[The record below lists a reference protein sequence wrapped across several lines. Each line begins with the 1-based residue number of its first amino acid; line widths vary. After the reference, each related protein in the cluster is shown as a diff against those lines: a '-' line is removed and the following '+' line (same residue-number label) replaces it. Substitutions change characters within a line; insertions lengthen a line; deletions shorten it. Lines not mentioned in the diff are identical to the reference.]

1 MAGLKVFV
9 SSTCYDLSIV
19 RSQLRI
25 FLNTMGY
32 NPIMSDYNDVL
43 YDPRIHT
50 HSSCIDEVIN
60 SDMLILIIGSRFGGK
75 GVPEAVEKVDFEIIG
90 KDGDSSITKTDLKEN
105 LSITQLEVLK
115 AIEGSIPIYTF
126 IEQQVW
132 HDHELYERN
141 KEKEIINQIHFPSI
155 DKQETAKYIFNFIN
169 FVRQR
174 AKGNNIFPFSKIQD
188 VEEIIKKQWAS
199 YFQKLLN
206 EQRFRDNEVK
216 RIDNLSEQFED
227 LKTAILSSF
236 GSGREREIA
245 RGVVK
250 FRKLIDFILTLR
262 VNDIEYIK
270 KSTENW
276 SEFLT
281 FAEINEVINVSE
293 VDVRGRGI
301 GRVRSILKRFDG
313 TFFECRFPEE
323 YVHDLSLDW
332 NIFIKL
338 PIESKDIIVDTI
350 LDMHT
355 RGSINLRYIPEQFD
369 ELIGYD
375 SLQFR
380 ANNLTVNEYLARDS
394 NIRENLPSK

>member
-19 RSQLRI
+19 RSQLRT

-43 YDPRIHT
+43 FDPRIHT
-50 HSSCIDEVIN
+50 HTSCIDEVSN

-75 GVPEAVEKVDFEIIG
+75 GVPEAVEKIGIIKDNTSTALSEIQ
-90 KDGDSSITKTDLKEN
+90 EN

-115 AIEGSIPIYTF
+115 AIEESIPIYTF

-141 KEKEIINQIHFPSI
+141 KEKEIIDQIHFPSI
-155 DKQETAKYIFNFIN
+155 EKQETAKYIFNFIN

-174 AKGNNIFPFSKIQD
+174 AKGNNIFAFSKIQD

-199 YFQKLLN
+199 YFQKLLG
-206 EQRFRDNEVK
+206 EQRFREVEVK
-216 RIDNLSEQFED
+216 RIDNLTEQFED
-227 LKTAILSSF
+227 LKTAILSSI
-236 GSGREREIA
+236 GTGRERDVA

-250 FRKLIDFILTLR
+250 YRKLIDFIITIR
-262 VNDIEYIK
+262 VNDVEYIK
-270 KSTENW
+270 KTTENW
-276 SEFLT
+276 VDFLK
-281 FAEINEVINVSE
+281 FAEIKDIINNSETNFNE
-293 VDVRGRGI
+293 RGI
-301 GRVRSILKRFDG
+301 VRIKTIILKSDG

-332 NIFIKL
+332 NTFISL
-338 PIESKDIIVDTI
+338 PLESRDIIVDTI
-350 LDMHT
+350 MDMPT
-355 RGSINLRYIPEQFD
+355 RGSANLRYIPRDFND
-369 ELIGYD
+369 
-375 SLQFR
+375 FH
-380 ANNLTVNEYLARDS
+380 NEGIQQS
-394 NIRENLPSK
+394 KVVGIHNEN